1 MGSSIQA
8 RLRSDFDVVVPVTL
22 VENGTLNLWL
32 EHNLIELIGG
42 ELKNANLGPSSR
54 TDVSCVT
61 ACANL
66 TTGCRA

>member
-22 VENGTLNLWL
+22 AENGTLNLWL
-32 EHNLIELIGG
+32 EHNLIDLIGG
-42 ELKNANLGPSSR
+42 ELKNANLGLSSR
-54 TDVSCVT
+54 TDVNCVT

-66 TTGCRA
+66 AKSCRA